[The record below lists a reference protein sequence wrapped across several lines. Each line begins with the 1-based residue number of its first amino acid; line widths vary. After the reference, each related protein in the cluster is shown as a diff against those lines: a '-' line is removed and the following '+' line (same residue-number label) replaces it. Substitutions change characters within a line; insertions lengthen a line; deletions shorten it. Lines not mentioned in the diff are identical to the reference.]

1 MMGASTRAAV
11 TSVGAA
17 TVALAGFAADGLLA
31 AVVLGLSLVFAA
43 GWSRLVDLPTHR
55 GVVVVVAGVSVV
67 ALAVALTST
76 VAVLGIV
83 MGLAVVAAFVHQML
97 RRDGRPRL
105 TESVSGVVSGAVVVV
120 SAAGWVA
127 VGASGSPPA
136 LVVTGAATIAAAAAV
151 TTVPVT
157 ARTVVILAPAAGGL
171 AGLLAGVLIDDVGPV
186 PGLLVGL
193 AAGVLTSAL
202 HVLFGRFPAS
212 RRLRPALAAA
222 LLPVLVVGVP
232 VYLVSRLLVA

>member
-1 MMGASTRAAV
+1 MGASTRAAV

-17 TVALAGFAADGLLA
+17 AVALAGFAADGLLA
-31 AVVLGLSLVFAA
+31 GVVLALSMVFAA

-55 GVVVVVAGVSVV
+55 GAVVVVAGVAVA
-67 ALAVALTST
+67 ALAVTLTST

-127 VGASGSPPA
+127 VGTSGSSPA

-157 ARTVVILAPAAGGL
+157 ARTVVLLAPAAGGL
-171 AGLLAGVLIDDVGPV
+171 AGLLAGVLLLDDVGPV

-232 VYLVSRLLVA
+232 VYLVSRLLAA